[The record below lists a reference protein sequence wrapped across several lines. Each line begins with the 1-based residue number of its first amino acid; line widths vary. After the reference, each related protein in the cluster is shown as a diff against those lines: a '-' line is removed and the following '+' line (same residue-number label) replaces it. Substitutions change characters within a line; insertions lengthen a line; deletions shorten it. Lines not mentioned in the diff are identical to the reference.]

1 MRESLDR
8 KLVVRITEDQY
19 RRLKLNIVEDKVT
32 MSQVIREALR
42 NKLNRKLVV
51 RITEDQYCR
60 LQKNIL
66 EDKVSMSQ
74 VIREALQNK
83 LNKIVIDDT
92 WKRKFRV

>member
-1 MRESLDR
+1 MKNRLNK
-8 KLVVRITEDQY
+8 KLVVRITENQY
-19 RRLKLNIVEDKVT
+19 SRLK
-32 MSQVIREALR
+32 Q
-42 NKLNRKLVV
+42 
-51 RITEDQYCR
+51 
-60 LQKNIL
+60 NIL

>member
-42 NKLNRKLVV
+42 NKLNR
-51 RITEDQYCR
+51 IE
-60 LQKNIL
+60 
-66 EDKVSMSQ
+66 
-74 VIREALQNK
+74 
-83 LNKIVIDDT
+83 IDDT
-92 WKRKFRV
+92 RKRKFRV

>member
-1 MRESLDR
+1 MKNQLNK
-8 KLVVRITEDQY
+8 KLVVRISENQY
-19 RRLKLNIVEDKVT
+19 H
-32 MSQVIREALR
+32 
-42 NKLNRKLVV
+42 
-51 RITEDQYCR
+51 R
-60 LQKNIL
+60 LQQNIL

>member
-19 RRLKLNIVEDKVT
+19 RRLQLNIVEDKVT

-42 NKLNRKLVV
+42 NKLNR
-51 RITEDQYCR
+51 IE
-60 LQKNIL
+60 
-66 EDKVSMSQ
+66 
-74 VIREALQNK
+74 
-83 LNKIVIDDT
+83 IDDT

>member
-1 MRESLDR
+1 MKNQLNK
-8 KLVVRITEDQY
+8 KLVVRITENQY
-19 RRLKLNIVEDKVT
+19 H
-32 MSQVIREALR
+32 
-42 NKLNRKLVV
+42 
-51 RITEDQYCR
+51 R
-60 LQKNIL
+60 LQQNIL

>member
-1 MRESLDR
+1 MRESLER
-8 KLVVRITEDQY
+8 KLVVRITENQY
-19 RRLKLNIVEDKVT
+19 RRL
-32 MSQVIREALR
+32 Q
-42 NKLNRKLVV
+42 
-51 RITEDQYCR
+51 Q
-60 LQKNIL
+60 NIL

>member
-1 MRESLDR
+1 MKKS
-8 KLVVRITEDQY
+8 
-19 RRLKLNIVEDKVT
+19 
-32 MSQVIREALR
+32 
-42 NKLNRKLVV
+42 LNRKLVV
-51 RITEDQYCR
+51 RITEEQYCR

-92 WKRKFRV
+92 WKRKFRL